1 MSVAAPP
8 ITRLTN
14 YINGQW
20 TDSPTSEWRDVVN
33 PATGEILASVPLADA
48 AEVNAAVEAAAAAF
62 PAWRRTPPEDR
73 IQPLFKLKMLL
84 EEHIDDIAR
93 IITTENGK
101 TFTEAKAEMRRA
113 IENVEVA
120 CGIPMMMQG
129 YNLEDVARGIDEM
142 MIRQPIGVT
151 AAIVPFN
158 FPGMIAFWY
167 LPYAIA
173 TGNTFILKPSERVPL
188 TMRYIYELLEKTG
201 LPKGVVS
208 LVNGG
213 KAVVDA
219 LIDHPKVRAISF
231 VGSTPVARYIYA
243 RSGEQGKRC
252 QCQGGAKNHVV
263 VLPDADM
270 PMATQIIS
278 DSAFGCA
285 GQRCLAVSVAVTIG
299 EAQKTFRDSIADA
312 ASKLR
317 VGNGLED
324 GVQMGPVITP
334 QSKERVESLIGLGEK
349 QGAKVLLDGR
359 NSKVPKYESG
369 NFVNPTILDDVPQ
382 TSDLADTEIFGPVLS
397 LVHADNMD
405 EALAFLERSAYGNQ
419 ASLFTSSGSAARRFR
434 YEAPA
439 GNIGI
444 NIGVAAPMAYFPF
457 SGWKNS
463 FLRRPARPG
472 PRRHRVLYRQESC
485 RGALGQRAQQKVL
498 MTVPGSGVA
507 MKLLTTES
515 QRLRENEEQKDPRTS
530 PIIGAAIE
538 VHRHLGPGLL
548 ESAYEEC
555 LCHELH
561 LRGLVFERQ
570 VSLPVSYKGLQLDCG
585 YRIDLIVGQE
595 VVIELKAVDKI
606 LPVHEAQLLTYL
618 KTSCK
623 RVGLLINFNVPLLTQ
638 GIIRRVF

>member
-1 MSVAAPP
+1 MAGMSCFVSTGIVSSFVLKHLSKVACYCFTISCCTYRRLSMNP
-8 ITRLTN
+8 IAADTAEIKSSGSKTSIVPN
-14 YINGQW
+14 YVGG
-20 TDSPTSEWRDVVN
+20 EWREISGRELQDVIN
-33 PATGEILASVPLADA
+33 PATQEVLARTPLSDA
-48 AEVNAAVEAAAAAF
+48 ADVDVAVQAAAAAY
-62 PAWRRTPPEDR
+62 PEWRRTPAEDR
-73 IQPLFKLKMLL
+73 IQPLFKLKQLM
-84 EEHIDDIAR
+84 EEHIDDFGR
-93 IITTENGK
+93 IITQENGK

-120 CGIPMMMQG
+120 CGIPIMMQG

-142 MIRQPIGVT
+142 MIRQPLGVT

-173 TGNTFILKPSERVPL
+173 TGNKFILKPSERVPL

-270 PMATQIIS
+270 QMATQIIS

-285 GQRCLAVSVAVTIG
+285 GQRCLAVSTAITIG

-312 ASKLR
+312 ASKLK
-317 VGNGLED
+317 VGSGLED
-324 GVQMGPVITP
+324 GVHMGPVITQ
-334 QSKERVESLIGLGEK
+334 QSKERVESLISLGEK

-359 NSKVPKYESG
+359 NSKIPKYESG
-369 NFVNPTILDDVPQ
+369 NFVKPTILDNVPM
-382 TSDLADTEIFGPVLS
+382 TSDLTDTEIFGPVLG
-397 LVHADNMD
+397 LVHADSMD

-419 ASLFTSSGSAARRFR
+419 ASLFTLSGSAARRFR

-457 SGWKNS
+457 SGWKDS
-463 FLRRPARPG
+463 FFG
-472 PRRHRVLYRQESC
+472 VLH
-485 RGALGQRAQQKVL
+485 AQGRDAVEFY
-498 MTVPGSGVA
+498 
-507 MKLLTTES
+507 TE
-515 QRLRENEEQKDPRTS
+515 K
-530 PIIGAAIE
+530 
-538 VHRHLGPGLL
+538 
-548 ESAYEEC
+548 
-555 LCHELH
+555 
-561 LRGLVFERQ
+561 
-570 VSLPVSYKGLQLDCG
+570 K
-585 YRIDLIVGQE
+585 
-595 VVIELKAVDKI
+595 VVIERWAKDHSRK
-606 LPVHEAQLLTYL
+606 
-618 KTSCK
+618 
-623 RVGLLINFNVPLLTQ
+623 F
-638 GIIRRVF
+638 

>member
-8 ITRLTN
+8 ANKLSH

-20 TDSPTSEWRDVVN
+20 TDTHTSEWRDVVN
-33 PATGEILASVPLADA
+33 PATGELLASVPMADA
-48 AEVNAAVEAAAAAF
+48 ADVNAAVEAAAAAF
-62 PAWRRTPPEDR
+62 PEWRRTPPEDR

-84 EEHIDDIAR
+84 EDHIDDIAR
-93 IITTENGK
+93 IITLENGK

-129 YNLEDVARGIDEM
+129 CNLEDVARGIDEM
-142 MIRQPIGVT
+142 MIRQPLGVV

-158 FPGMIAFWY
+158 FPGMIPFWF

-173 TGNTFILKPSERVPL
+173 TGNTIIVKPSERVPL
-188 TMRYIYELLEKTG
+188 TMRYACELIERTG
-201 LPKGVVS
+201 VPKGVVN

-219 LIDHPKVRAISF
+219 LLDHPKVRAISF
-231 VGSTPVARYIYA
+231 VGSTPVARYIYSRA
-243 RSGEQGKRC
+243 AQQGKRC
-252 QCQGGAKNHVV
+252 QCQGGAKNHVI

-270 PMATQIIS
+270 TMATQIIG

-285 GQRCLAVSVAVTIG
+285 GQRCLAVSVAVTVG
-299 EAQKTFRDSIADA
+299 EAQKTFRDSIAGA
-312 ASKLR
+312 AAKLK

-334 QSKERVESLIGLGEK
+334 QSKERVESLIGVGEK

-359 NSKVPKYESG
+359 NASVPKHERG
-369 NFVNPTILDDVPQ
+369 NFVKPTILDNVPANSEI
-382 TSDLADTEIFGPVLS
+382 TDTEIFGPVLS

-463 FLRRPARPG
+463 FFGDL
-472 PRRHRVLYRQESC
+472 H
-485 RGALGQRAQQKVL
+485 AQ
-498 MTVPGSGVA
+498 G
-507 MKLLTTES
+507 
-515 QRLRENEEQKDPRTS
+515 RD
-530 PIIGAAIE
+530 AIE
-538 VHRHLGPGLL
+538 FYTDKKIV
-548 ESAYEEC
+548 
-555 LCHELH
+555 
-561 LRGLVFERQ
+561 VERWAKEH
-570 VSLPVSYKGLQLDCG
+570 SRK
-585 YRIDLIVGQE
+585 
-595 VVIELKAVDKI
+595 
-606 LPVHEAQLLTYL
+606 
-618 KTSCK
+618 
-623 RVGLLINFNVPLLTQ
+623 F
-638 GIIRRVF
+638 